1 MDDQQVLTYL
11 QGSEIE
17 LIIDQTENYRKDFY
31 NHQFKQNCNYSL
43 KKNSIQEEGKLEIM
57 SDQKHRI
64 KLFYFYKMKALPCWS
79 LLEIRNI

>member
-43 KKNSIQEEGKLEIM
+43 KKKQYSGGREIGN
-57 SDQKHRI
+57 
-64 KLFYFYKMKALPCWS
+64 Y
-79 LLEIRNI
+79 E